1 MKQLWFIFILILTL
15 SSCAIE
21 KITELVSDGREIKT
35 PEWKVDYELPILRKQ
50 MSMSDMSDMS
60 ENTGFSIK
68 ALLEDLQKKQGGGED
83 NDNTNDKALIYM
95 KLNPV
100 EISAESLNID
110 SKVEELLGN
119 KNPLTWPLPIDAFE
133 TPNIMETSF
142 PSIKMDMDGD
152 GTDDL
157 ELDRLQSRDGY
168 LKIYAKVE
176 ITDSNGRTRDATK
189 EEYFVD
195 DLPVFNISKILISN
209 KEFSF
214 DEATYDEEKKQL
226 VFIPKGFLSDWD
238 SHLVPVQKESGSN
251 DYVFKFELPENALS
265 VRGKGF
271 DFINNLIEK
280 NTVQKSKSRSFIS
293 RSSRN
298 IGDFPGGYTIE
309 NIKDLIEK
317 NGGGLEGL
325 EASIKNEEVSV
336 KDIANAYQKT
346 EDGDKGGIED
356 LLKDIGEDVTITD
369 ILSSE
374 TITENIE
381 EFTELVKD
389 YEIADGKTLGEVA
402 DSGNLAGL
410 ADFCKFHNSHAIN
423 GLKVTFSVEV
433 NLGDSFIIVG
443 RFINDFTAIS
453 MKESD
458 MPELPL
464 SSIGKILK
472 EIKIN
477 ADINNTF
484 SFPIE
489 LRNAYLKGK
498 NVTNVPI
505 LFNGKEGNFRLEP
518 SVKKM
523 YELSFPK
530 PIVEI
535 GDSKFLFDV
544 VIPKGSECSIGLN
557 TDFMIDMNIIAAGY
571 ASVETNSLG
580 E

>member
-35 PEWKVDYELPILRKQ
+35 PEWKVDYELPILKK
-50 MSMSDMSDMS
+50 SIVMSDFVDVGAFLKDLQHRD
-60 ENTGFSIK
+60 EDSIK
-68 ALLEDLQKKQGGGED
+68 EKNSG
-83 NDNTNDKALIYM
+83 LIYM
-95 KLNPV
+95 EIEPV
-100 EISAESLNID
+100 KISTEDLNID
-110 SKVEELLGN
+110 SNVTELLDN
-119 KNPLTWPLPIDAFE
+119 KEPLTWPLPLQIFE
-133 TPNIMETSF
+133 SPQVMETSF
-142 PSIKMDMDGD
+142 PSIRMDMDKD
-152 GTDDL
+152 GIDDL
-157 ELDRLQSRDGY
+157 ILDRLQSNDGY
-168 LKIYAKVE
+168 LKIKAE
-176 ITDSNGRTRDATK
+176 ISITDSEGNKHNATK

-195 DLPVFNISKILISN
+195 DLPVFKISEIIVCDK
-209 KEFSF
+209 KFTF
-214 DEATYDEEKKQL
+214 DEAVYDEDEKCL
-226 VFIPKGFLSDWD
+226 VFTPKGFLSDWNTPLTPAKVNPED
-238 SHLVPVQKESGSN
+238 PFCI
-251 DYVFKFELPENALS
+251 DYAFKFKLPENALS

-544 VIPKGSECSIGLN
+544 VIPKGSECAIGLN